1 MTQVIVP
8 SKFFRESVKQLYLDA
23 LKRVGVTPKNV
34 TVHIDSSATLNIKA
48 EDYEAVLTVHGLD
61 ELSDLSKLGNF
72 KVVIPEAIEFLRQHN
87 PTEGTTKTK
96 SAANPM
102 TEERK
107 RELDERR
114 ARKENLRRMLADMHG
129 IGDDDSDDSV

>member
-8 SKFFRESVKQLYLDA
+8 SKFFRESVKQLYIDA
-23 LKRVGVTPKNV
+23 LKRAGVTAKNI
-34 TVHIDSSATLNIKA
+34 TVHIDSSATLNLKA
-48 EDYEAVLTVHGLD
+48 EDYDAVLTVHGLD
-61 ELSDLSKLGNF
+61 ELSDLSKLGNL

-87 PTEGTTKTK
+87 PTEGTTKSK

-107 RELDERR
+107 REMEARR
-114 ARKENLRRMLADMHG
+114 SRRENLRRMLAEMHG
-129 IGDDDSDDSV
+129 IGDDDSDEL